1 MSYYAHTHKA
11 ERIVNRDLYRLN
23 GISFQEMLENLTI
36 LLENVDDCGS
46 TATTANLPTNSDV
59 LKALTQHT
67 NCETT
72 SVVAVENEFTKV
84 NQMCAV
90 LWQEN
95 DGYQWY
101 LGYIKEVT
109 SDGTLMV
116 DHLTR
121 TLKTCHSKWK
131 YPSREDIQ
139 EVSPE
144 QIMKCRVEGDW
155 DLQADTRK
163 RLFSLSNV
171 NTIMCAAE
179 LQL

>member
-1 MSYYAHTHKA
+1 M
-11 ERIVNRDLYRLN
+11 N

-179 LQL
+179 LQI